1 MKLTLGHGAAVGNPR
16 HEAAVKFA
24 EVVKARSG
32 GRIEVQ
38 VAPSAQLGDDAAM
51 VTALRTGA
59 LDMSANSQGAVA
71 NAVPEYAAFGM
82 PFLFSSPAAAFKLL
96 DGPLGKE
103 LADKSAEKG
112 LVLLGTWDNGIRQMT
127 NSKRPITKVEDMK
140 GLKMRVP
147 PDATLV
153 DIMKSL
159 GAESQ
164 QIKFAELYVALQQ
177 GVVDGQENPLVNI
190 HASKLYEV
198 QKHLALTNHQFQMTP
213 FLMSKR
219 SWDKLSDADRKAV
232 QEAAA
237 EATALQRK
245 LSAEADAKL
254 LVDLKAKGVQVTT
267 PDKAAFAKATAD
279 VTTKWMAGPIGAYVK
294 KVVAAAAQ
302 AHPVRSTTTA
312 PRTTATNKET
322 TMQAAEPGPVD
333 RAITA
338 VCRGVLWLS
347 TSVIF
352 AILVA
357 NTVLRYATGTSLQW
371 ANEVPELLFP
381 WLVMAGV
388 VLAAQH
394 GAHIATTFLMEA
406 LPTAARRV
414 VATLGWL
421 VVAGLYATLAWATF
435 RMLEIVH
442 DEKSPILQVPGS
454 VTYAC
459 VMAGMVLLAVLAL
472 QSAWRA
478 WHARPADEA
487 TPAEPPV
494 PAAHW

>member
-1 MKLTLGHGAAVGNPR
+1 MNRNTFFRTLLAVAAGLACMGSAQAQAVKLTLGHGAAVGNPR
-16 HEAAVKFA
+16 HEASVKFA

-82 PFLFSSPAAAFKLL
+82 PFMFSSPAAAFKLL

-127 NSKRPITKVEDMK
+127 NSKRAIGKVEDMK

-164 QIKFAELYVALQQ
+164 QIKFDELYVALQQ

-198 QKHLALTNHQFQMTP
+198 QKHLAMTNHQFQMTP

-219 SWDKLSDADRKAV
+219 TWDKLSDADRKAV

-245 LSAEADAKL
+245 LSQEADDKL
-254 LVDLKAKGVQVTT
+254 LAELKAKGVQVTT

-279 VTTKWMAGPIGAYVK
+279 VVAKWEAGPIGAYVK
-294 KVVAAAAQ
+294 KVVAAAKAQ
-302 AHPVRSTTTA
+302 
-312 PRTTATNKET
+312 
-322 TMQAAEPGPVD
+322 
-333 RAITA
+333 
-338 VCRGVLWLS
+338 
-347 TSVIF
+347 
-352 AILVA
+352 
-357 NTVLRYATGTSLQW
+357 
-371 ANEVPELLFP
+371 
-381 WLVMAGV
+381 
-388 VLAAQH
+388 
-394 GAHIATTFLMEA
+394 
-406 LPTAARRV
+406 
-414 VATLGWL
+414 
-421 VVAGLYATLAWATF
+421 
-435 RMLEIVH
+435 
-442 DEKSPILQVPGS
+442 
-454 VTYAC
+454 
-459 VMAGMVLLAVLAL
+459 
-472 QSAWRA
+472 
-478 WHARPADEA
+478 
-487 TPAEPPV
+487 
-494 PAAHW
+494 